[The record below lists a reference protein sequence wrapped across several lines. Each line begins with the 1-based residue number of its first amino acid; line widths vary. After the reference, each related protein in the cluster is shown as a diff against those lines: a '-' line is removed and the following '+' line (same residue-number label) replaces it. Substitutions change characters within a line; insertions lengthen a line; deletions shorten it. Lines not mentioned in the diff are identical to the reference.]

1 MLLDLPALTFCVS
14 ADAATD
20 LTAADVRGLL
30 NSFDA
35 VDATRAD
42 VCSLESF
49 FVAIFYLVK
58 FTVIEIAGTELR
70 SIPATGG
77 SGK

>member
-1 MLLDLPALTFCVS
+1 M
-14 ADAATD
+14 
-20 LTAADVRGLL
+20 TAADVRGLL

-42 VCSLESF
+42 VCSFVGF

-58 FTVIEIAGTELR
+58 FTVIEIAATELG
-70 SIPATGG
+70 SVPATDG

>member
-1 MLLDLPALTFCVS
+1 MKQISLAATGFELV
-14 ADAATD
+14 AATD

-42 VCSLESF
+42 VCSFVGFL
-49 FVAIFYLVK
+49 VAIFL
-58 FTVIEIAGTELR
+58 
-70 SIPATGG
+70 PH
-77 SGK
+77 

>member
-1 MLLDLPALTFCVS
+1 MS

-35 VDATRAD
+35 VEATRAD
-42 VCSLESF
+42 VCSFVGF

-58 FTVIEIAGTELR
+58 FTVIEIAGTELG
-70 SIPATGG
+70 SVPATGR